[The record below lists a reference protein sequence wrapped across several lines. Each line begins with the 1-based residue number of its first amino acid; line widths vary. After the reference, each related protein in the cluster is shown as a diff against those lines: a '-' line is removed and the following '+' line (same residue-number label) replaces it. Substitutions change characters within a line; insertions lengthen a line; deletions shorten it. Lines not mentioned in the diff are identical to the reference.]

1 MNPFENQICSKAP
14 KRSTLTPP
22 NRAKKQALCPSRLH
36 SCPAHADLPVSAKDR
51 SREGRTSL
59 TWPSRESEADSCK
72 DLQLL
77 GPMKRKKKSR
87 QIVEVSHICY
97 QYGYI
102 EIAYEDTTDKS
113 SSGLQRQVP
122 SVCKEGQLTKN
133 NLGLPKATDA
143 IFNLP
148 TSRGFVSIF
157 RLDHQ
162 KCHAAVPYYLKLCF
176 KEQEESLVG
185 MGLCFAGSWSLVMDG
200 FLFLG
205 RQR

>member
-1 MNPFENQICSKAP
+1 M
-14 KRSTLTPP
+14 
-22 NRAKKQALCPSRLH
+22 
-36 SCPAHADLPVSAKDR
+36 
-51 SREGRTSL
+51 
-59 TWPSRESEADSCK
+59 
-72 DLQLL
+72 
-77 GPMKRKKKSR
+77 
-87 QIVEVSHICY
+87 EVSHICY

-162 KCHAAVPYYLKLCF
+162 KCHTAVPYYLKLCF

-205 RQR
+205 RQRWCWRYRKPDQMASHRITWPFGNVKLCLREHKPTILKPSPWELWPSCRIHSMLSALYSVWWGIASLL